1 MKSTTE
7 KVEGL

>member
-7 KVEGL
+7 D